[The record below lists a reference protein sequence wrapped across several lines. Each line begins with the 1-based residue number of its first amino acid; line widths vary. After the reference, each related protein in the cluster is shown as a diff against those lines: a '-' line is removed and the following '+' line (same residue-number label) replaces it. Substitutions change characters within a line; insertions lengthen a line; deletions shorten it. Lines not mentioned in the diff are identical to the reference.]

1 MAKTGGSLPIEDV
14 RKVAALSRLAL
25 TAEQERRYSGQLG
38 QVLGYIERLRELDL
52 EGVQPLTNPMD
63 ATNRLGADVPSG
75 APGLGSTRLSVEALM
90 KMAPAS
96 MPPFVKVPKVLG
108 DDGGA

>member
-1 MAKTGGSLPIEDV
+1 MAEPSAPLPIEDV

-25 TAEQERRYSGQLG
+25 SPAQEQKYAGQLG
-38 QVLGYIERLRELDL
+38 QVLGYIERLKELDL

-63 ATNRLGADVPSG
+63 ATNRLGADEPSG
-75 APGLGSTRLSVEALM
+75 HPGPGSTRLSVEALM
-90 KMAPAS
+90 RMAPAS
-96 MPPFVKVPKVLG
+96 LPPFVKVPKVLG

>member
-1 MAKTGGSLPIEDV
+1 MADDHLSIETV
-14 RKVAALSRLAL
+14 QRVARLSRLAL
-25 TAEQERRYSGQLG
+25 SDEQIRHCAGRLDA
-38 QVLGYIERLRELDL
+38 VLGYIERLRSLDL
-52 EGVQPLTNPMD
+52 EGVQPLTNPLD
-63 ATNRLGADVPSG
+63 ARNRLDDDVPSEH
-75 APGLGSTRLSVEALM
+75 APKGTLLRPEDLM